1 MPRVQILFVYVNL
14 FVITLD
20 TWYIIKIW
28 NEINTFLKTKL
39 ESNTQTQKR
48 ERERERRG
56 GLGGGG
62 VSTIRHWT
70 TRVAYNFLEILMLL
84 A

>member
-14 FVITLD
+14 FVIILD

-28 NEINTFLKTKL
+28 NEIITFLKTKL

-48 ERERERRG
+48 EREREG
-56 GLGGGG
+56 VGWGGGG
-62 VSTIRHWT
+62 VSTILHWT